1 MSSIFDGSSGFTSV
15 SLHGQI
21 QSGQN
26 ANLDLVRD
34 VVRYQLLYS
43 NMLNRMRQYL
53 NLYTSG
59 SYNELKQVFTKA
71 DLNQM
76 LVTNNDSFYYNTNVD
91 ELIDFT
97 YDPNTFLNYKKS
109 LFSVLTGFTL
119 SVKQNDDLVAMTK
132 DCNEKKELLMSREKL
147 IEYIR
152 REFTDKISMEAF
164 FISQEFNTNI
174 QLKPWYSLYLQ
185 MHGPPPDGVFD
196 SEKMANVV
204 EILIN
209 QNVITME
216 MFIGDFL

>member
-1 MSSIFDGSSGFTSV
+1 MSSIFDGTSGFTSV

-26 ANLDLVRD
+26 ANLDIVRD

-59 SYNELKQVFTKA
+59 SYNELKQVFTKTA
-71 DLNQM
+71 LNQM
-76 LVTNNDSFYYNTNVD
+76 LTTNNDSFYYNTNVD

-109 LFSVLTGFTL
+109 LFSMLTGFSL
-119 SVKQNDDLVAMTK
+119 SVKQNDDLVAMTR
-132 DCNEKKELLMSREKL
+132 DCNEKTALLMSKEKL

-152 REFTDKISMEAF
+152 REFTDKISMDAF
-164 FISQEFNTNI
+164 YISQEFNTNI
-174 QLKPWYSLYLQ
+174 ELKPWYSLYLQ
-185 MHGPPPDGVFD
+185 MYGPPYDGLFD
-196 SEKMANVV
+196 AEKMANVV
-204 EILIN
+204 EILVN
-209 QNVITME
+209 QNVITIDTFM
-216 MFIGDFL
+216 GDYL